1 MKTVEELKQEQY
13 DLKAKLHE
21 LVEFINSEEY
31 FTLNDARKK
40 MYNNL
45 KIGIEMHLKCL
56 SIMVHEDLDN
66 PVTIVPDFGWIGL
79 MLGTFM
85 GPSFN
90 VPSFKSELK
99 ESDFEAKEGEDE
111 E

>member
-1 MKTVEELKQEQY
+1 MKTVEELKEEQY

-90 VPSFKSELK
+90 VSSFKTELK
-99 ESDFEAKEGEDE
+99 ESDFEAKEEEDE
-111 E
+111 

>member
-1 MKTVEELKQEQY
+1 MKTIEELKQEQY
-13 DLKAKLHE
+13 DAKAKLHE